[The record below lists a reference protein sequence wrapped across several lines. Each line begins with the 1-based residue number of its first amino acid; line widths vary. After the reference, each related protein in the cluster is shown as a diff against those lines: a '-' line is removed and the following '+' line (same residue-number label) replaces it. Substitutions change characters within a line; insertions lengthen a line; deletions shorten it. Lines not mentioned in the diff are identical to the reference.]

1 MESLQYIEG
10 GAADLLS
17 KLYGGKDIIPEKYL
31 QDLRIS
37 AIDSVSST
45 AERKK
50 VATDGRQ
57 HLWLFQHQ
65 AKAARERTE
74 NKQEKAESYYDRI
87 KQEWKDEAAAMAE
100 IEESD
105 WRPERVDE
113 HDKEFRRFICSTF
126 PRFDKM
132 IANRKFFLYVE
143 EARRWLDETDTIE
156 DYQGE
161 EQRVY
166 ALREFERIRK
176 NRLYGMNKYGWIKDD
191 EIEGGRR
198 KYYASAPQALLI
210 YLLDCGYSI
219 ELGKGRQAAITSTV
233 MLYEVMTMLVR
244 TSYKGVLV
252 ADDVK
257 TTGHAIF
264 NDKFKSSFRFVLEKH
279 RWLCPPKTS
288 NFAADNVTFDWTQGA
303 TKTEAGMYS
312 SNFSIASADDT
323 QAINGQTPSKVVFDE
338 TQNIHTYMA
347 MKLEARPSMLSS
359 DANGAIRIKRQLL
372 AYGTGS
378 SNQRGKGVFENEF
391 KTTMDGFV
399 QGKSTSSF
407 VPLFFD
413 WTCRPNMTEERL
425 QREYDFYMTDDSM
438 KGLGK
443 EERAAAF
450 HCAYPSSVSDMWMTS
465 HATII
470 PQLLI
475 RSNLERIAA
484 RCHDKGLTPAYG
496 RFEAIFDKSK
506 PMPPGSYLPYWVLDA
521 RWVKA
526 HADDY
531 EAPCKMLIDRVPG
544 HAHRYVKGTDP
555 VQSPTGNSM
564 FASFIID
571 KAARWQVID
580 EQKVFRALPVCL
592 LNWKNPV
599 VEENMLQ
606 SALMSIY
613 YRNHG
618 RRGCTEVFEIN
629 QGQSYEQFLLSPA
642 LMLGKDLVYRMAMPK
657 RYQGGGHIRGV
668 SLKGGRKGGT
678 KSALYQDVRNMLLD
692 MGEDIWFSDVF
703 YQTEKVV
710 VEEGDG
716 GFAYY
721 PRNKNIDNDDVLD
734 ALGFAGIAME
744 VDDAVPIEVGVDK
757 PRLEKRIRWGR
768 DRNDNLVEIEVMEA
782 VKY

>member
-1 MESLQYIEG
+1 MESVGYIEG

-17 KLYGGKDIIPEKYL
+17 KLYGVEGLIPEKYL
-31 QDLRIS
+31 QGLRIG
-37 AIDSVSST
+37 AIDSVAAT
-45 AERKK
+45 AKK
-50 VATDGRQ
+50 SRIATDGRQ
-57 HLWLFQHQ
+57 HLWLFEEQ
-65 AKAARERTE
+65 AIAARS
-74 NKQEKAESYYDRI
+74 KQEDRQEDAESYHGRI
-87 KQEWKDEAAAMAE
+87 PQEWKDEAAAMDE
-100 IEESD
+100 IDERS
-105 WRPERVDE
+105 WKPERVDS

-126 PRFDKM
+126 PRFDR
-132 IANRKFFLYVE
+132 ILANKKFFLFTE
-143 EARRWLDETDTIE
+143 QARRWLKETDSIN

-161 EQRVY
+161 EQRAY
-166 ALREFERIRK
+166 ALREFDRIRR
-176 NRLYGMNKYGWIKDD
+176 NRLYGMEKYGWIKDD
-191 EIEGGRR
+191 EVEGGRR
-198 KYYASAPQALLI
+198 KYHASAPQALLI
-210 YLLDCGYSI
+210 YLLDCGYSV

-264 NDKFKSSFRFVLEKH
+264 NDKFKSSFRFVLERH

-288 NFAADNVTFDWTQGA
+288 NFAADNVTFDWSQA
-303 TKTEAGMYS
+303 TSKTEIGMYS

-323 QAINGQTPSKVVFDE
+323 QAINGQTPSKVIFDE
-338 TQNIHTYMA
+338 TQNIATYMA

-359 DANGAIRIKRQLL
+359 DANGVIRIKRQIIS
-372 AYGTGS
+372 YGTGS
-378 SNQRGKGVFENEF
+378 SNQSGKGVFESEY
-391 KTTMDGFV
+391 KTTMDSFSM
-399 QGKSTSSF
+399 GKETSSF

-413 WTCRPNMTEERL
+413 WTCRPNMTEERY
-425 QREYDFYMTDDSM
+425 QKEYDFYMTTDTM

-450 HCAYPSSVSDMWMTS
+450 HCAYPSAVSDMWMTS

-475 RSNLERIAA
+475 RSHLDRIAV
-484 RCHDKGLTPAYG
+484 RCHDKGLSPVPG

-506 PMPPGSYLPYWVLDA
+506 PMPPGSYLPYWIADA

-531 EAPCKMLIDRVPG
+531 EAPCLMLLDRAPG
-544 HAHRYVKGTDP
+544 WAHRFVKGTDP

-564 FASFIID
+564 FSSFVID
-571 KAARWQVID
+571 KAARWQIVD
-580 EQKVFRALPVCL
+580 EQKLYKPLPACL
-592 LNWKNPV
+592 LNWKNSV

-629 QGQSYEQFLLSPA
+629 QGQSYEAFLRSPA
-642 LMLGKDLVYRMAMPK
+642 IMLGSDLVYRLAMPK
-657 RYQGGGHIRGV
+657 RYQGGGHVTGV

-692 MGEDIWFSDVF
+692 MGDDIWFSDVF
-703 YQTEKVV
+703 YQAEKVV

-721 PRNKNIDNDDVLD
+721 PRNKNVDNDDILD

-744 VDDAVPIEVGVDK
+744 VDDKIPVEVGVDK
-757 PRLEKRIRWGR
+757 PRTQKKVILSR
-768 DRNDNLVEIEVMEA
+768 DRNDNLIEVEVMEA